1 MIIIRKHLV
10 LTKRK
15 LQDIISHPLETGIR
29 PGPETFDKR
38 NPRKRENQ
46 KAEKLHPLK
55 RLDCSKKSPQRS

>member
-38 NPRKRENQ
+38 NPKI
-46 KAEKLHPLK
+46 LI
-55 RLDCSKKSPQRS
+55 SKNF